1 MQILLNQEQKMAK
14 RKITKKQL
22 TARVNINLLKR
33 IDNYIDEMDRQGLSI
48 RKIDII
54 EKALFEYM
62 NKIEKEENE
71 NESRDDS

>member
-1 MQILLNQEQKMAK
+1 MAK

-22 TARVNINLLKR
+22 TARVNINLIKR
-33 IDNYIDEMDRQGLSI
+33 IDNYIEEMDRQGLSI

-62 NKIEKEENE
+62 NKLENDRDEK
-71 NESRDDS
+71 

>member
-71 NESRDDS
+71 NKSRDDS

>member
-1 MQILLNQEQKMAK
+1 MAK

>member
-1 MQILLNQEQKMAK
+1 MAK

-22 TARVNINLLKR
+22 TARVNINLIKR

-62 NKIEKEENE
+62 NKLENDRDEK
-71 NESRDDS
+71 